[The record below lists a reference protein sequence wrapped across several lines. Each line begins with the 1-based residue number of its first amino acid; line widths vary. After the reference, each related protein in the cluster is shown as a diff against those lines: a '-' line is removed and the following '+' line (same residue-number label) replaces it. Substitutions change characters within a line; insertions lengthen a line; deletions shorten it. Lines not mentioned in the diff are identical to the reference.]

1 MWKSIPIFLIV
12 QLLTEAAPDGTV
24 THTEMNSKPS
34 KSARKREN
42 LALQTLGERLIALAP
57 EQLASIPLDE
67 SLHEAILA
75 AKSIRSHG
83 ALRRQKQLIGK
94 LMRRADPAPI
104 AAALDAFGSDA
115 RLEKEVFR
123 QAEKWRERLTSG
135 GAAALDEFTCVA
147 GYRNPL
153 LADALGGWSAAG
165 NDAARRVA
173 LRKVFREI
181 HKDLKSKMYDGKLR

>member
-24 THTEMNSKPS
+24 THSEMNSKPS
-34 KSARKREN
+34 KSARKREH

-57 EQLASIPLDE
+57 EQLASIALDE
-67 SLHEAILA
+67 SLHEAVLA

-94 LMRRADPAPI
+94 LMRNVDPAPI
-104 AAALDAFGSDA
+104 AAALENFGSDA

-135 GAAALDEFTCVA
+135 DASALDEFTSIA
-147 GYRNPL
+147 GYRNTL
-153 LADALGGWSAAG
+153 LADALGSWSAAA
-165 NDAARRVA
+165 NDATRRVA
-173 LRKVFREI
+173 LRRVFREI
-181 HKDLKSKMYDGKLR
+181 HKDLNAKMHAGKSV